1 MASARFWR
9 RQAPSSGGCVLRAS
23 GPGSISESFSRRI
36 AISFIGL
43 IGVLLSVSVNADA
56 FSEFFEDTKTYR
68 ADFVQTVLDENM
80 NVLEQ
85 STGVFVLSRPGQF
98 LWSYGQPVAQTIVA
112 DGKRLWIY
120 DPGLDQAIVRWQD
133 KGLGNTPAGL
143 LANSEAP
150 ARSYLIEELGEQTG
164 IRWVALFPKADDSP
178 FSQIQLGFE
187 NGALRL
193 VQMLDH
199 MNQVTR
205 VRFENVSV
213 NEDVNASAFQ
223 IELPPE
229 VDLIRE
235 DL

>member
-1 MASARFWR
+1 MRA
-9 RQAPSSGGCVLRAS
+9 GGV
-23 GPGSISESFSRRI
+23 GSIFESFPRGI
-36 AISFIGL
+36 VTSFIGL
-43 IGVLLSVSVNADA
+43 ISALLSVSVNADA
-56 FSEFFEDTKTYR
+56 FSEFFEDTKTYK
-68 ADFVQTVLDENM
+68 ADFVQTVLDEDM

-85 STGVFVLSRPGQF
+85 SAGVFVLSRPGQF
-98 LWSYGQPVAQTIVA
+98 LWSYGEPVTQSIVA

-133 KGLGNTPAGL
+133 RGLGNTPAGL
-143 LANSEAP
+143 LANSETP
-150 ARSYLIEELGEQTG
+150 TRSYLIEELGEQTG
-164 IRWVALFPKADDSP
+164 IRWVALFPKASDSP

-187 NGALRL
+187 SGALRL

-205 VRFENVSV
+205 VRFENIA
-213 NEDVNASAFQ
+213 VNADVDPSAFQ